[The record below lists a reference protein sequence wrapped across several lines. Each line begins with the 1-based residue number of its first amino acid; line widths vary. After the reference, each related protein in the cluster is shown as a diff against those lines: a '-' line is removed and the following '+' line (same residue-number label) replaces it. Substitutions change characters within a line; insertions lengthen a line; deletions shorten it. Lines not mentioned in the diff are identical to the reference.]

1 MTVERLR
8 TRSGSDLHL
17 EDSGKGP
24 AILALHGLGGGAWFF
39 AGFARRLSAE
49 YRVISLDLAG
59 TGRSV
64 AAAEPSTA
72 LWVADI
78 CDILRDRL
86 GGPAVIL
93 GHSLG
98 TILALQASAA
108 CPQHIRAL
116 IFAGGLPEPRP
127 LIKARLT
134 ERAAAVA
141 RDGLAGSGAQV
152 AAANFARATLE
163 RQPELVGMFERL
175 FEAQNP
181 DSYVRACRVL
191 IDASSAACL
200 PAVRVPCL
208 SISGAEDQYAPP
220 ELVAAFTRQLP
231 GGCREEVFPDCGHLP
246 FLEAPD
252 AFAAAVKSFLATL
265 C

>member
-1 MTVERLR
+1 MWCATTASSRPRRGRSTRRSTARCLRACSRPCRRDRLTVERLR

-141 RDGLAGSGAQV
+141 RDGLAGSGPQV

-163 RQPELVGMFERL
+163 IG
-175 FEAQNP
+175 
-181 DSYVRACRVL
+181 RAHV
-191 IDASSAACL
+191 
-200 PAVRVPCL
+200 
-208 SISGAEDQYAPP
+208 
-220 ELVAAFTRQLP
+220 
-231 GGCREEVFPDCGHLP
+231 
-246 FLEAPD
+246 
-252 AFAAAVKSFLATL
+252 
-265 C
+265 